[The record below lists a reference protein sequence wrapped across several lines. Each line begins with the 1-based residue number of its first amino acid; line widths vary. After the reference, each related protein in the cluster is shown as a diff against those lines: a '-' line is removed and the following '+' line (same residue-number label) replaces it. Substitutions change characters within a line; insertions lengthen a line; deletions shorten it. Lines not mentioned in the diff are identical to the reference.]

1 MMYPTSTAGC
11 IADTCPTLVRHRCR
25 QNIPLW
31 VLTSVDFFN
40 LFEGLYAG
48 GADLTPEFCHVLAI
62 FSRPMTD
69 QLSYTKKKNSPERPL
84 ESNKASSLTD
94 GTGGIME

>member
-69 QLSYTKKKNSPERPL
+69 QLSYT
-84 ESNKASSLTD
+84 NKRIHQKDL
-94 GTGGIME
+94 